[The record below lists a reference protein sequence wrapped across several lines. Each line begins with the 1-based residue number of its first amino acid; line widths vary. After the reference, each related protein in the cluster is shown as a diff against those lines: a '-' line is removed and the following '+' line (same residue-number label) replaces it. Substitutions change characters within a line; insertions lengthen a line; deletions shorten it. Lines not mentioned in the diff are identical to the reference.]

1 MSSTN
6 RNHEE
11 TGVVSTGWSTTQ
23 AYSMAIVCLLL
34 GLCVGYLLRGSA
46 PVAVTPSQA
55 AAAPQMPANMPPG
68 QIPGFGNVP
77 GSGPSPELTD
87 KAAQPLI
94 EQLKSRPK
102 DVALLTQ
109 VGNLYYDGQ
118 VYAKAISYYE
128 QALKLDPKNPGTRTD
143 MATCIW
149 YTGNADVA
157 IAEFEKSLKYEP
169 NFANALFNM
178 GVVKWQ
184 GKKDVK
190 GAIAAWEQLLKTN
203 PNYPDKQKVEQLL
216 EGAKQHGKA

>member
-1 MSSTN
+1 MSRAN

-11 TGVVSTGWSTTQ
+11 EVATTGWSTTQ

-46 PVAVTPSQA
+46 PVAATPSQA
-55 AAAPQMPANMPPG
+55 AAVPQMPANMPPG

-77 GSGPSPELTD
+77 GAGPSPELAD
-87 KAAQPLI
+87 KAAQPLV
-94 EQLKSRPK
+94 EQLKSNPK
-102 DVALLTQ
+102 DVALLTKL
-109 VGNLYYDGQ
+109 GNLYYDGQ
-118 VYAKAISYYE
+118 IYAKAIDYYE
-128 QALKLDPKNPGTRTD
+128 QALKLDPKNAGTRTD

-149 YTGNADVA
+149 YTGDADKA
-157 IAEFEKSLKYEP
+157 LAEFEKSLKYQP
-169 NFANALFNM
+169 NFPNALFNM

-203 PNYPDKQKVEQLL
+203 PNYHEKQKVQDLL
-216 EGAKQHGKA
+216 DGAKQHGKA